1 MSLLTFSGLAQSFG
15 AADIFKGLSGS
26 LPHGGKV
33 GLVGPNG
40 IGKTT
45 LLLILAGL
53 AQPTAGDA
61 HLARGRRLGYLRQEA
76 VEAFAARDNTV
87 YAEMLTVFAPLQ
99 AQQARLHAL
108 EADMAAGHHTAAL
121 LEEYGDR
128 QAAFAQAGGYDYEV
142 RIQQT
147 LTGLGFGRGQWELP
161 LAHLSGG
168 QKTRA
173 LLARLLLEAPDLLIL
188 DEPTNHLDTDA
199 VEWLETALRQWA
211 GGLLVV
217 SHDRYFLDHVVDTI
231 WEMHPHRLET
241 YSGNYSAYLR
251 QRQERWERHQAV
263 FTAAKDRLTQ
273 ELEYIKHG
281 YARESTHAIAE
292 GKLRRLSRELA
303 AIEYLGLMGAQG
315 LKWSETGLGSIKPL
329 TISEA
334 AIQIRQMTPPRAPAT
349 MRLSLEAA
357 HEQRHARGGS
367 HIVLRT
373 QGLRVGYPETPLTPA
388 PGAFTGVAAGDL
400 ALHRGECA
408 AVLGPNGVGKTT
420 LLRTLLGQLPA
431 LGGTVQVGPQ
441 FKVGYFA
448 QAHEALRPGDTVLQ
462 TLNQRKPMTEEKSR
476 AYLSAYLFSGDDL
489 YKPIGALSGGER
501 GRLAL
506 ALLALE
512 GANLLLLDEPT
523 NHLDL
528 PAQEVLQATLE
539 AFPGTILLVSHD
551 RYLVNRLATQVWEVS
566 AGRLR
571 VYQGGYDDY
580 LEKRKLAPP
589 EPAPARA
596 AKPARAAARVEAR
609 P

>member
-1 MSLLTFSGLAQSFG
+1 MSLLTFTGLAQSFG
-15 AADIFKGLSGS
+15 AADIFKGISGS

-53 AQPTAGDA
+53 AQPTAGSA

-76 VEAFAARDNTV
+76 VAAFAARENTV
-87 YAEMLTVFAPLQ
+87 YAEMLTVFAPLH

-108 EADMAAGHHTAAL
+108 EADMAAGQHTAAA
-121 LEEYGDR
+121 LEEYGDL
-128 QAAFAQAGGYDYEV
+128 QAAFAQAGGYDFDV

-147 LTGLGFGRGQWELP
+147 LTGLGFSRAQWELP

-231 WEMHPHRLET
+231 WEMHPTRLEV
-241 YSGNYSAYLR
+241 YSGSYSAYLR

-263 FTAAKDRLTQ
+263 FTAVKERFTQ

-292 GKLRRLSRELA
+292 GKLKRLSREIIIMEMLGVDALDIPWLRVPIDVQKA
-303 AIEYLGLMGAQG
+303 AAR
-315 LKWSETGLGSIKPL
+315 PL
-329 TISEA
+329 DISEA
-334 AIQIRQMTPPRAPAT
+334 ARHLRALQPPRAPAT
-349 MRLSLEAA
+349 MRLSLQAA
-357 HEQRHARGGS
+357 HEQRLARGGS
-367 HIVLRT
+367 HVVLRT
-373 QGLRVGYPETPLTPA
+373 QALRVGYPGAPLIT
-388 PGAFTGVAAGDL
+388 AGDL

-420 LLRTLLGQLPA
+420 LLRTLLGELPA

-441 FKVGYFA
+441 LKVGYFA
-448 QAHEALRPGDTVLQ
+448 QAHEALRPENTVLQ
-462 TLNQRKPMTEEKSR
+462 TLNLRQAMGEERSR
-476 AYLSAYLFSGDDL
+476 SYLSQYLFRGDDL
-489 YKPIGALSGGER
+489 YKPISALSGGER

-528 PAQEVLQATLE
+528 PAQEVLQETLE
-539 AFPGTILLVSHD
+539 DFPGTILLVSHD

-589 EPAPARA
+589 EPAPTSQHRRA
-596 AKPARAAARVEAR
+596 AAARVDVL

>member
-40 IGKTT
+40 IGKTS

-53 AQPTAGDA
+53 ATPAAGSA

-87 YAEMLTVFAPLQ
+87 YAEMLTVFAPVL
-99 AQQARLHAL
+99 AQQARLHTL
-108 EADMAAGHHTAAL
+108 EAAMAAGTHTPAL
-121 LEEYGDR
+121 MNEYGDV
-128 QAAFAQAGGYDYEV
+128 QAAFAMAGGYDYDV
-142 RIQQT
+142 RIQMT
-147 LTGLGFGRGQWELP
+147 LTGLGFSKDQWDMP
-161 LAHLSGG
+161 IPHLSGG

-188 DEPTNHLDTDA
+188 DEPTNHLDTEA
-199 VEWLETALRQWA
+199 VEWLETILRQWE

-231 WEMHPHRLET
+231 WEMHRTGMEAYT
-241 YSGNYSAYLR
+241 GNYSAYLR
-251 QRQERWERHQAV
+251 QRHERWERQQTLFIA
-263 FTAAKDRLTQ
+263 TKERLAQ

-281 YARESTHAIAE
+281 YARESTHSIAE
-292 GKLRRLSRELA
+292 GKLKRLSRELA
-303 AIEYLGLMGAQG
+303 IIELAGPGAIDIPWGQQ
-315 LKWSETGLGSIKPL
+315 SIEVQKAAARPL
-329 TISEA
+329 NISDA
-334 AIQIRQMTPPRAPAT
+334 ARHIRSLTPPRAPAI

-357 HEQRHARGGS
+357 HEARLARGGS

-373 QGLRVGYPETPLTPA
+373 EGLRVGYPDTPLIT
-388 PGAFTGVAAGDL
+388 AGDL

-408 AVLGPNGVGKTT
+408 AVLGPNGAGKTT
-420 LLRTLLGQLPA
+420 LLRTLLGELAPLA
-431 LGGTVQVGPQ
+431 GTITVGPKL
-441 FKVGYFA
+441 KVGYFA
-448 QAHEALRPGDTVLQ
+448 QAHEALVPTDTLLQ
-462 TLNQRKPMTEEKSR
+462 TLNRHKAMSEEKSR
-476 AYLSAYLFSGDDL
+476 GYLSQYLFTGDDI
-489 YKPIGALSGGER
+489 YKPISALSGGER

-528 PAQEVLQATLE
+528 TAQEVLQETLE
-539 AFPGTILLVSHD
+539 DFPGTILLVSHD

-566 AGRLR
+566 TGRLK
-571 VYQGGYDDY
+571 VYQGSYDDY
-580 LEKRKLAPP
+580 MEKRQEAASAGRKPKA
-589 EPAPARA
+589 ERA
-596 AKPARAAARVEAR
+596 VVA
-609 P
+609 